1 MSSEVFPLIK
11 CRHFPGVRLGGAP
24 GPERQ
29 AAGGGQRGGSAP
41 PPRRSRA
48 ADREP
53 SRVTS
58 RVLPSGVPTCCT
70 KTAPRRGR
78 GLHQTL
84 VSAVLALREW
94 KRTRVPTFGFRSAPG
109 IPAVPA
115 GGAVRGWRWQQQG
128 GADEGLVWAWAP
140 APVNLPP
147 HCSHAA
153 PSARSFQSRVSN
165 VRVFY

>member
-11 CRHFPGVRLGGAP
+11 RRHFRGVRLGGAP
-24 GPERQ
+24 GPERP
-29 AAGGGQRGGSAP
+29 AAGGHRAALPP
-41 PPRRSRA
+41 PPREEQG
-48 ADREP
+48 REGALAREIASP
-53 SRVTS
+53 A
-58 RVLPSGVPTCCT
+58 LGVPTCGT

-84 VSAVLALREW
+84 VSEVMALRER
-94 KRTRVPTFGFRSAPG
+94 KRTRVPTFGFRLAPG

-115 GGAVRGWRWQQQG
+115 GGAVRGWSWQQQRDS
-128 GADEGLVWAWAP
+128 DEGLVWAWAP

-153 PSARSFQSRVSN
+153 SCTRSFQSRVSN